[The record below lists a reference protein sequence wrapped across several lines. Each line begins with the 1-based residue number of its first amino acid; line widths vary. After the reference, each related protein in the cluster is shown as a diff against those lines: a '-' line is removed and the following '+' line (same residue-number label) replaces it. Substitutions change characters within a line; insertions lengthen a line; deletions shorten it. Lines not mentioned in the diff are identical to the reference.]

1 MRIRAIPGPKI
12 GTWGIQIRG
21 TCRRMWDTLL
31 RRDKSRDIDAELDA
45 HIAMH
50 TDAGVEAGLDPA
62 AARRQALLRLGGR
75 EQVRQ
80 AHRDGR
86 VLLWLENFAQD
97 LRYGVRTLMH
107 APGFTVTAVLTVGL
121 GIGACTA
128 IFSLV
133 NAVLIRSLPYGDP
146 ERLVYL
152 FSPNPALKIPPEVV
166 CPSYGDFYDL
176 KRESQSYADMSS
188 FEQAQ
193 FGVMQQGVMQH
204 IGGARVDEDFF
215 ASLQSMP
222 ELGRTFAAEDN
233 QPAHAKVVV
242 ISHALWVSMFGASPD
257 VLRRSIQLNEFTNPA
272 NYQIVGVMPPKFEYP
287 FKSDLPYGD
296 SHIQSTQ
303 IWVPLAL
310 DTKARSSRAL
320 GNNVSVARLRPGV
333 TIHQAQAEMSGIM
346 AGLDKAYAA
355 DPRDA
360 GLPREWGALV
370 ESFSGISIGPVRPLM
385 RLLLAAV
392 GLVLL
397 IACGN
402 VANLLLARAAERARE
417 LGVRA
422 ALGAGRGRMVRQL
435 LTESM
440 LVGIGGCG
448 AGIVLALL
456 FLRLLPKLDPGNIPR
471 LNEASLDVR
480 VFAVAILASLLT
492 SLLAGLMPAVGAS
505 RMQLTEFLKAHA
517 THGRGAGHSRV
528 QSGLIVA
535 QTAMVVVL
543 LAGAGLLIRSYINVA
558 SVDTG
563 FTRSAV
569 TFHVSI
575 DQHYAPEKQRDFY
588 KELMTKLEALPGVQ
602 AAGGVNNLPLSNS
615 ESIGFL
621 WIDGFPNKEFQQ
633 TEGRVVT
640 PHYFE
645 AMQIPLVSGRSFT
658 EADTTGKQPGP
669 TIINQKFAATYFPD
683 RNPIG
688 GRISTDDKHAQWS
701 TVVGVV
707 ADVRHMSLE
716 EEPQPQ
722 MYGVGYDFGDRSIA
736 VRSSLPPAT
745 VENEIRA
752 TLKSIDPSIAAAD
765 IHTMGDLVSI
775 ATARRRFQTSLLSV
789 FAGIALIMALVGL
802 SGLMT
807 FSVNRRTREVGIRMA
822 LGAERRDV
830 LLLILRNAWV
840 LVMCGLALGLVCTWL
855 ATRLLKSFLFGVS
868 QHDPLTV
875 VVVSV
880 LLVAC
885 GLLAA
890 FAPARRAASIDP
902 MQALRTE

>member
-1 MRIRAIPGPKI
+1 
-12 GTWGIQIRG
+12 
-21 TCRRMWDTLL
+21 MWDTL
-31 RRDKSRDIDAELDA
+31 RHRGAMGDVDAELDA

-50 TDAGVEAGLDPA
+50 TDAGVEAGLDPVEA
-62 AARRQALLRLGGR
+62 KRQALLRLGGKD
-75 EQVRQ
+75 QVRQ

-86 VLLWLENFAQD
+86 GLLWLENFAQD
-97 LRYGVRTLMH
+97 VRYGVRTLLR
-107 APGFTVTAVLTVGL
+107 APGFTITAVLTVGL

-133 NAVLIRSLPYGDP
+133 NAVLIRSLPYGNP

-152 FSPNPALKIPPEVV
+152 FSPNPALKIPDEVI
-166 CPSYGDFYDL
+166 CPSYGDFYEF
-176 KRESQSYADMSS
+176 KREAKSYADMSN

-193 FGVMQQGVMQH
+193 FGLMQQGIMQH

-215 ASLQSMP
+215 STLQSMP
-222 ELGRTFAAEDN
+222 ELGRVFAKEDN
-233 QPAHAKVVV
+233 EAAHAKVAV

-257 VLRRSIQLNEFTNPA
+257 VLGRSIQLKSLTNSA
-272 NYQIVGVMPPKFEYP
+272 SYQIVGVMPAEFEYP

-310 DTKARSSRAL
+310 DSKARSSRAL
-320 GNNVSVARLRPGV
+320 GNNVSVARLRSGV
-333 TIHQAQAEMSGIM
+333 TIHQAQAEMAGIM
-346 AGLDKAYAA
+346 ARLNKQYAA
-355 DPRDA
+355 DPQDA
-360 GLPREWGALV
+360 EIPRTGGALV
-370 ESFSGISIGPVRPLM
+370 DSFTGLSIGPVRPLM
-385 RLLLAAV
+385 QLLLAAV

-402 VANLLLARAAERARE
+402 MANLLLARAAERARE

-440 LVGIGGCG
+440 LVGIGGCVV
-448 AGIVLALL
+448 GIVLAVF
-456 FLRLLPKLDPGNIPR
+456 FLRFLPVLDPGNIPR
-471 LNEASLDVR
+471 LNEASLDAR
-480 VFAVAILASLLT
+480 VFLVAIGAAMLT
-492 SLLAGLMPAVGAS
+492 SLVAGLLPAIGAS
-505 RMQLTEFLKAHA
+505 RMELTGFLKS
-517 THGRGAGHSRV
+517 HGMRGRSAGHSRL
-528 QSGLIVA
+528 QSALIVA

-543 LAGAGLLIRSYINVA
+543 LAGAGLLIRSYINVE

-569 TFHVSI
+569 TFHVSL

-602 AAGGVNNLPLSNS
+602 AAGGVNDLPLSNA

-621 WIDGFPNKEFQQ
+621 WVDGFSNKEFQQ
-633 TEGRVVT
+633 AEGRVVT

-645 AMQIPLVSGRSFT
+645 AMEIPLIAGRYFT
-658 EADTTGKQPGP
+658 EADTTGSGP
-669 TIINQKFAATYFPD
+669 TIINQKFADTYFPN
-683 RNPIG
+683 RNPLG
-688 GRISTDDKHAQWS
+688 GRISTDDKHAKWS

-722 MYGVGYDFGDRSIA
+722 MYGANYDFGDESVA
-736 VRSSLPPAT
+736 VRSSLPSAT
-745 VENEIRA
+745 IENEIRA
-752 TLKSIDPSIAAAD
+752 TLKSIDPSIAITD
-765 IHTMGDLVSI
+765 IHTMGDLVSV
-775 ATARRRFQTSLLSV
+775 ASARRRFQTSLLTV

-802 SGLMT
+802 SGMMT

-830 LLLILRNAWV
+830 LLLILRGAAV
-840 LVMCGLALGLVCTWL
+840 LVGCGLAVGLACTWA

-875 VVVSV
+875 AMVSV
-880 LLVAC
+880 LLVVC

-890 FAPARRAASIDP
+890 LVPARRAASVDP
-902 MQALRTE
+902 VQALRTE

>member
-1 MRIRAIPGPKI
+1 MAHWRRFIAGLRSLFANKRAEEDLA
-12 GTWGIQIRG
+12 REVASHL
-21 TCRRMWDTLL
+21 TLL
-31 RRDKSRDIDAELDA
+31 ADDFERRGMSAE
-45 HIAMH
+45 
-50 TDAGVEAGLDPA
+50 EARL
-62 AARRQALLRLGGR
+62 AARRAYGGVEQAK
-75 EQVRQ
+75 Q
-80 AHRDGR
+80 AHRDER
-86 VLLWLENFAQD
+86 SHLWIEQTMQD
-97 LRYGVRTLMH
+97 LRYGLRTFSRS
-107 APGFTVTAVLTVGL
+107 PGFTITAVLTLAL

-152 FSPNPALKIPPEVV
+152 FSPNPSLKIPVEVI
-166 CPSYGDFYDL
+166 CPSYGDFHDL
-176 KRESQSYADMSS
+176 RREAKSYADMSN

-193 FGVMQQGVMQH
+193 FSVTQLGTTQR
-204 IGGARVDEDFF
+204 IGGARVDDDFF
-215 ASLQSMP
+215 STLQSMP
-222 ELGRTFAAEDN
+222 ELGRIFAGEDN
-233 QPAHAKVVV
+233 LPAHAKVAI
-242 ISHALWVSMFGASPD
+242 ISHSLWLSMFGAGPD
-257 VLRRSIQLNEFTNPA
+257 VLNRSIQLDGA

-296 SHIQSTQ
+296 SHVKSTQ

-310 DTKARSSRAL
+310 GSQARTSRGI
-320 GNNVSVARLRPGV
+320 GNNVSFARLRSGV
-333 TIHQAQAEMSGIM
+333 SIHQAQAEMTGIM
-346 AGLDKAYAA
+346 AQLDKEYAA

-370 ESFSGISIGPVRPLM
+370 ESFTRISIGPVRPLM

-435 LTESM
+435 LTDSM
-440 LVGIGGCG
+440 LVGVGGC
-448 AGIVLALL
+448 AVGIVQAVL

-471 LNEASLDVR
+471 LNEASLDAR
-480 VFAVAILASLLT
+480 VFLVAIGGSLLT
-492 SLLAGLMPAVGAS
+492 SLLAGLMPAIGAS
-505 RMQLTEFLKAHA
+505 RMELTEFLKSHA
-517 THGRGAGHSRV
+517 MRGSSAGHSRL
-528 QSGLIVA
+528 QSALIVA

-543 LAGAGLLIRSYINVA
+543 LAGAGLLIRSYINVE
-558 SVDTG
+558 SLDTG

-569 TFHVSI
+569 TFHVGL
-575 DQHYAPEKQRDFY
+575 DQRYTPQKQGGFY

-602 AAGGVNNLPLSNS
+602 AAGGVSNLPLSNS
-615 ESIGFL
+615 ESVGFL
-621 WIDGFPNKEFQQ
+621 WVEGYPNKDFQQ
-633 TEGRVVT
+633 TEGRGVT

-645 AMQIPLVSGRSFT
+645 ATEIPLIAGRYFT
-658 EADTTGKQPGP
+658 DADITVTGNRP
-669 TIINQKFAATYFPD
+669 TIINQKFAATYFPN

-688 GRISTDDKHAQWS
+688 GKISTDERHAQWL

-722 MYGVGYDFGDRSIA
+722 MYTASYDFGDESVA
-736 VRSSLPPAT
+736 VRSALPPAT
-745 VENEIRA
+745 VANEIKA
-752 TLKSIDPSIAAAD
+752 TLKSVDPNVAVTD
-765 IHTMGDLVSI
+765 IHTMGDLVSM
-775 ATARRRFQTSLLSV
+775 ASARRRFQTSLLTV

-802 SGLMT
+802 SGLMR
-807 FSVNRRTREVGIRMA
+807 FSVNRRTHEVGIRMA

-830 LLLILRNAWV
+830 VLLILKNASV
-840 LVMCGLALGLVCTWL
+840 LVVCGLGLGLACTWI
-855 ATRLLKSFLFGVS
+855 ATRLLRSFLFGVG

-875 VVVSV
+875 VTVSV
-880 LLVAC
+880 LLVVC
-885 GLLAA
+885 GLMAA
-890 FAPARRAASIDP
+890 FLPARRAASIDP
-902 MQALRTE
+902 MQALRME

>member
-1 MRIRAIPGPKI
+1 MAHWRSITARLRSLLANK
-12 GTWGIQIRG
+12 RVEEDLA
-21 TCRRMWDTLL
+21 REVASHLTLL
-31 RRDKSRDIDAELDA
+31 ADDFERRGMSRAEARL
-45 HIAMH
+45 
-50 TDAGVEAGLDPA
+50 
-62 AARRQALLRLGGR
+62 AARRAYGGVEQAK
-75 EQVRQ
+75 Q
-80 AHRDGR
+80 AHRDER
-86 VLLWLENFAQD
+86 SLLWIEQTMQD
-97 LRYGVRTLMH
+97 MRYGLRTLSKS
-107 APGFTVTAVLTVGL
+107 PGFTITVVLTLAL

-146 ERLVYL
+146 EQLVYL
-152 FSPNPALKIPPEVV
+152 FSPNPSLKIPAEVI

-176 KRESQSYADMSS
+176 KREAKSYADMSN

-193 FGVMQQGVMQH
+193 FSVTQQGTTLR
-204 IGGARVDEDFF
+204 IGGARVDDDFF
-215 ASLQSMP
+215 STLQSMP
-222 ELGRTFAAEDN
+222 ELGRIFAGEDN
-233 QPAHAKVVV
+233 LPGHAKVAV
-242 ISHALWVSMFGASPD
+242 ISHSLWVSMFGARPD
-257 VLRRSIQLNEFTNPA
+257 VLNRSMQLDGA
-272 NYQIVGVMPPKFEYP
+272 NYQIVGVMPPRFEYP

-296 SHIQSTQ
+296 SHTQSTQ

-310 DTKARSSRAL
+310 DSKARASRGI
-320 GNNVSVARLRPGV
+320 GNNVSVARLRSGV
-333 TIHQAQAEMSGIM
+333 TIHQAQAEMTGIM
-346 AGLDKAYAA
+346 ARLDKEYAA

-370 ESFSGISIGPVRPLM
+370 ESFTGVSIGPVRPLM

-435 LTESM
+435 LTESL
-440 LVGIGGCG
+440 LVGVGGC
-448 AGIVLALL
+448 AVGIVLAVL

-471 LNEASLDVR
+471 LNEASLDAR
-480 VFAVAILASLLT
+480 VFLVAIGGSLLT
-492 SLLAGLMPAVGAS
+492 SLLAGLMPAIGAS
-505 RMQLTEFLKAHA
+505 RMELTEFLKSHA
-517 THGRGAGHSRV
+517 MRGSSAGHSRL
-528 QSGLIVA
+528 QSALIVA

-543 LAGAGLLIRSYINVA
+543 LAGAGLLIRSYINVE

-569 TFHVSI
+569 TFHVSL
-575 DQHYAPEKQRDFY
+575 DQRYPAQKQGAFY
-588 KELMTKLEALPGVQ
+588 KELITKLEALPGVK
-602 AAGGVNNLPLSNS
+602 AAGGVSNLPLSNS

-621 WIDGFPNKEFQQ
+621 WVEGYPNKDFQQ
-633 TEGRVVT
+633 AEGRGVT

-645 AMQIPLVSGRSFT
+645 AMEIPLIAGRYFI
-658 EADTTGKQPGP
+658 EADATGNGP
-669 TIINQKFAATYFPD
+669 AIINQKFAATYFSN

-688 GRISTDDKHAQWS
+688 GRISTDEKHAHWS

-707 ADVRHMSLE
+707 ADVRHMGLE

-722 MYGVGYDFGDRSIA
+722 MYNTSYDFGDESVA
-736 VRSSLPPAT
+736 VRSTLPAAT

-752 TLKSIDPSIAAAD
+752 ILKSIDPSLAVTD

-775 ATARRRFQTSLLSV
+775 ATARRRFQTSLLAV

-802 SGLMT
+802 SGLMR

-830 LLLILRNAWV
+830 LLLILRNALV
-840 LVMCGLALGLVCTWL
+840 LVVCGLSLGLASTWI
-855 ATRLLKSFLFGVS
+855 ATRLLKSFLFGVG
-868 QHDPLTV
+868 QHDPFTIV
-875 VVVSV
+875 TVSV
-880 LLVAC
+880 LLLVC
-885 GLLAA
+885 GLMAA
-890 FAPARRAASIDP
+890 FVPARRAASIDP

>member
-1 MRIRAIPGPKI
+1 MWE
-12 GTWGIQIRG
+12 TW
-21 TCRRMWDTLL
+21 L
-31 RRDKSRDIDAELDA
+31 RRDGTRDLDAELDA
-45 HIAMH
+45 HIAMD
-50 TDAGVEAGLDPA
+50 TDSGVQAGLDLGE
-62 AARRQALLRLGGR
+62 ARRQALLRLGGR

-80 AHRDGR
+80 AQRDGR
-86 VLLWLENFAQD
+86 GLLWLENFWQD
-97 LRYGVRTLMH
+97 VRYGVRTLLR
-107 APGFTVTAVLTVGL
+107 APGFTTTAVLTMGL

-152 FSPNPALKIPPEVV
+152 FSPNPALKIPAEVI
-166 CPSYGDFYDL
+166 CPSYADFYDL
-176 KRESQSYADMSS
+176 KRQAKSYADMSN

-193 FGVMQQGVMQH
+193 FSVMQQGLMHQ

-215 ASLQSMP
+215 STLQSMP
-222 ELGRTFAAEDN
+222 ELGRTFTAEDN
-233 QPAHAKVVV
+233 QSAHAKVAV
-242 ISHALWVSMFGASPD
+242 ISHALWMSMFGGSRD
-257 VLRRSIQLNEFTNPA
+257 VLNRSIQLGTLTNTA
-272 NYQIVGVMPPKFEYP
+272 SYRIVGVMAPEFEYP

-296 SHIQSTQ
+296 AHIQSTQ
-303 IWVPLAL
+303 IWMPLAL
-310 DTKARSSRAL
+310 DAKARASRGI
-320 GNNVSVARLRPGV
+320 GNNISIARLRPGV
-333 TIHQAQAEMSGIM
+333 TIHQAQAEMTGIM
-346 AGLDKAYAA
+346 ARLDKAYAA

-370 ESFSGISIGPVRPLM
+370 DSFTGISIGPVRPLM

-448 AGIVLALL
+448 IGIVLAIL
-456 FLRLLPKLDPGNIPR
+456 FLRVLPKLDPGNIPR
-471 LNEASLDVR
+471 LDEASLDAR
-480 VFAVAILASLLT
+480 VFLVAIGASLLT
-492 SLLAGLMPAVGAS
+492 SLLAGWMPAIGAS
-505 RMQLTEFLKAHA
+505 RMQLTEFLKSHA
-517 THGRGAGHSRV
+517 TRGSSTGHSRL
-528 QSGLIVA
+528 QSLLIIV

-543 LAGAGLLIRSYINVA
+543 LAGAGLLIRSYINVE
-558 SVDTG
+558 SIDTG

-569 TFHVSI
+569 TFHVSL
-575 DQHYAPEKQRDFY
+575 DGHYAPENQRNFY
-588 KELMTKLEALPGVQ
+588 KELITKLEALPGVQ
-602 AAGGVNNLPLSNS
+602 AAGGVSNLPLTNS

-621 WIDGFPNKEFQQ
+621 WVDGFANKDFQQ

-640 PHYFE
+640 PRYFQ
-645 AMQIPLVSGRSFT
+645 AMQIPLIAGRYFT
-658 EADTTGKQPGP
+658 EADATGNSQ
-669 TIINQKFAATYFPD
+669 TIINQKFAETYFPN

-688 GRISTDDKHAQWS
+688 GRISTDEKHAHWS

-716 EEPQPQ
+716 QEPQPQ
-722 MYGVGYDFGDRSIA
+722 MYGAGYDFGDESVA

-752 TLKSIDPSIAAAD
+752 TLKSIDPSVAATD
-765 IHTMGDLVSI
+765 MHTMGDLVSM
-775 ATARRRFQTSLLSV
+775 ATARRRFQTSLLTV

-830 LLLILRNAWV
+830 LLLILRNASV
-840 LVMCGLALGLVCTWL
+840 LVIWGLVLGLACTWVV
-855 ATRLLKSFLFGVS
+855 TQLLNSFLFGVS

-875 VVVSV
+875 IFVSG
-880 LLVAC
+880 LLVVC
-885 GLLAA
+885 GLIAA
-890 FAPARRAASIDP
+890 FVPARRAASIDP